1 MTEPRPLLLTATDC
15 WHNKPASLLPL
26 LWKPA
31 IHWQCITKNM
41 TAPWPLL
48 LLAATDSW
56 HNKPASQIFCHLIIH
71 SHCQLTFK
79 MHHGL
84 HFTWREISLTV
95 CHRFRQAL
103 YWLSIASILKLKM
116 AKSSNCNSRK
126 NLVLSSSARA
136 VLGYCPCSFSRKA
149 ICQADFTPC
158 EVEAM
163 V

>member
-1 MTEPRPLLLTATDC
+1 MVRKSNNLINVVSEQPFTQAEIHVSC
-15 WHNKPASLLPL
+15 NWSLSV
-26 LWKPA
+26 
-31 IHWQCITKNM
+31 TKNM

-48 LLAATDSW
+48 LMAASDSW
-56 HNKPASQIFCHLIIH
+56 HNKPGSQIFCHLIIH
-71 SHCQLTFK
+71 SLCQLTFK

-84 HFTWREISLTV
+84 HFAWREISLTD
-95 CHRFRQAL
+95 CYSFRQAL
-103 YWLSIASILKLKM
+103 YRLSIASTLKLKM
-116 AKSSNCNSRK
+116 AESSNCNSRK

-163 V
+163 AMV